1 MISDKRNI
9 FYKKISTLC
18 DKFPENYYFLS
29 SRPFT
34 DFIEFQR
41 FTVFSVLPFEK
52 EQAIAL
58 TSRLPFDSETKQRF
72 ALALEN
78 GLFDEHESFASNP
91 LLLTLML
98 LMYDNY
104 AEIPDKLHLF
114 YEKAFETLYNKTYAT
129 ESADRRIFKSKL
141 SFDPF
146 RSVFA
151 YFCSISYFKHKIEF
165 SRDEMMEYLTKASK
179 TLDKFVSEDYLDD
192 LLNSV
197 CVMYKDGLSY
207 VFTHRSFQEY
217 FTAFFISKLSD
228 DLIKKIVLEYLYKE
242 TSRALEDNVIFM
254 LRDMISDRFEEFV
267 LLPLI
272 VRIDKN
278 LAPGE
283 DKFSFYLEKLFRSFS
298 VYNGLPYCQ
307 SESLRIEER
316 NHPVQFL
323 YALMTDD
330 NNSNSVNEEKIIR
343 DFIVEKG
350 SFQIYDNC
358 MRYVDCY
365 KFSLARHNSDYA
377 SFISLIK
384 STSIGRRI
392 IKLTHLKEDIEKR
405 HKENMIDLSSLV
417 DG

>member
-41 FTVFSVLPFEK
+41 FTVFSV
-52 EQAIAL
+52 
-58 TSRLPFDSETKQRF
+58 LPFDSETKQRF

-217 FTAFFISKLSD
+217 FTAFFISKLST
-228 DLIKKIVLEYLYKE
+228 LIFYCTLIYFFEIFIIIGSVF
-242 TSRALEDNVIFM
+242 SR
-254 LRDMISDRFEEFV
+254 
-267 LLPLI
+267 
-272 VRIDKN
+272 
-278 LAPGE
+278 
-283 DKFSFYLEKLFRSFS
+283 Y
-298 VYNGLPYCQ
+298 
-307 SESLRIEER
+307 
-316 NHPVQFL
+316 
-323 YALMTDD
+323 
-330 NNSNSVNEEKIIR
+330 
-343 DFIVEKG
+343 
-350 SFQIYDNC
+350 
-358 MRYVDCY
+358 
-365 KFSLARHNSDYA
+365 
-377 SFISLIK
+377 
-384 STSIGRRI
+384 
-392 IKLTHLKEDIEKR
+392 
-405 HKENMIDLSSLV
+405 
-417 DG
+417 